1 MRTNVSQSYS
11 IDNQCFIKMDNNY
24 IISGI
29 QQVGIGVKD
38 VYEAWKWYRRY
49 FGVDVPVFDEEAM
62 ANLMLPY
69 TDGQP
74 RARHAVLAMN
84 LQGGGG
90 FEIWKHTQHTPQ
102 YPAFE
107 VMLGDIGIF
116 AVKIKCFNVKK
127 TYDFY
132 KQNNVKILSDIVL
145 NPNRESHF
153 WIKDPY
159 NNIFQI
165 VESTD
170 WFQKSG
176 KLTGGVYGVLIG
188 TSNIEKD
195 TALFQNMLQYDKKVY
210 DETNIFTDFKGLPG
224 GQFPCNRVLLRHSQA
239 RLGAFSRLLGSTEIE
254 LIQIFDRQPRKIF
267 ENRMWGECGFIHLCF
282 DVNGMDNLENRSNIE
297 GYPFTV
303 DSANSF
309 DMGEAAGR
317 FAYIENADG
326 TLIEFVETHKIPI
339 LKKIGWY
346 LDVKNRNPEKPL
358 PKWMLQAMGLN
369 RVKD

>member
-1 MRTNVSQSYS
+1 M
-11 IDNQCFIKMDNNY
+11 
-24 IISGI
+24 
-29 QQVGIGVKD
+29 
-38 VYEAWKWYRRY
+38 
-49 FGVDVPVFDEEAM
+49 
-62 ANLMLPY
+62 
-69 TDGQP
+69 
-74 RARHAVLAMN
+74 
-84 LQGGGG
+84 
-90 FEIWKHTQHTPQ
+90 
-102 YPAFE
+102 
-107 VMLGDIGIF
+107 
-116 AVKIKCFNVKK
+116 
-127 TYDFY
+127 
-132 KQNNVKILSDIVL
+132 

-165 VESTD
+165 VESKD

-210 DETNIFTDFKGLPG
+210 DETNVFTDFKGLPG

-282 DVNGMDNLENRSNIE
+282 DVNGMDNLENRSNTE

-346 LDVKNRNPEKPL
+346 LNVKNRNPEKPL